1 MKDLYLV
8 DGYNVI
14 FWLPKVF
21 DREDLESSR
30 KKLIDLLEDYGAHNN
45 LEMIV
50 VFDGQGSSNKARIEK
65 MGKNF
70 TIVFT
75 PSRMTADSY
84 IEKESYDR
92 REEYRSIYVVT
103 SDGPEQ
109 SQVLGNGAYRVAVD
123 DLIRAVNED
132 KKVQTTFISHHN
144 NQNLRSEIG
153 RRYTHYVDRCL
164 PIRLLHERAREDQT
178 TISSPPGTY
187 RAAFHFAAAQV
198 RKGLRVQRVLHF
210 REHPARLAEISDLL
224 NFFMDKR
231 G

>member
-45 LEMIV
+45 IEMIV
-50 VFDGQGSSNKARIEK
+50 VFDGKGNSNKVRIEP
-65 MGKNF
+65 MGKSF
-70 TIVFT
+70 TVVFT

-92 REEYRSIYVVT
+92 KDEYRSIYVVT

-109 SQVLGNGAYRVAVD
+109 NQVLGNGSYRMAVAD
-123 DLIRAVNED
+123 
-132 KKVQTTFISHHN
+132 
-144 NQNLRSEIG
+144 
-153 RRYTHYVDRCL
+153 
-164 PIRLLHERAREDQT
+164 LLHA
-178 TISSPPGTY
+178 I
-187 RAAFHFAAAQV
+187 
-198 RKGLRVQRVLHF
+198 
-210 REHPARLAEISDLL
+210 
-224 NFFMDKR
+224 N
-231 G
+231 